1 MKRPS
6 GLWTILALVLALVV
20 APAVAGAQV
29 APPGDRDGD
38 GVLDGVD
45 NCPAIPNLDQ
55 ADANGDRIG
64 DACQGLDDDRDGVND
79 GFDNC
84 PGVFNPDQADFDRDT
99 FGDACDADDDNDGVA
114 DAQDNCPIVANTDQ
128 ADDDRD
134 GLGNACDATFNAG
147 TLVDLIEENSSGAIT
162 VLRAVNPPGVNG
174 LIAKL
179 SGAGGVPKKV
189 ADTVT
194 AFLRGAIDVTAYGE
208 RLTAALEQ
216 LGGYEAQIRA
226 KMGIPPDD
234 SIPAAEGALLLQLS
248 NSTRDAINALM
259 GAPPDDQ

>member
-1 MKRPS
+1 MHPS
-6 GLWTILALVLALVV
+6 GHH
-20 APAVAGAQV
+20 G
-29 APPGDRDGD
+29 
-38 GVLDGVD
+38 
-45 NCPAIPNLDQ
+45 
-55 ADANGDRIG
+55 
-64 DACQGLDDDRDGVND
+64 
-79 GFDNC
+79 
-84 PGVFNPDQADFDRDT
+84 RDT

-189 ADTVT
+189 ADNEAV
-194 AFLRGAIDVTAYGE
+194 R
-208 RLTAALEQ
+208 AAKDATQ
-216 LGGYEAQIRA
+216 TIPIVMGHLGHNR
-226 KMGIPPDD
+226 
-234 SIPAAEGALLLQLS
+234 AEGDTS
-248 NSTRDAINALM
+248 W
-259 GAPPDDQ
+259 DDWMARWR